1 VPEEPAAT
9 CREGGCSLVQG
20 RCRAA
25 GECAAQSTVATI
37 GISPRGLD
45 DCASAEHLALQPDE
59 TSTQS
64 VNPVE
69 NLQEDL
75 EQSTFERDLEPTMP
89 ELEANEFHNGRGACQ
104 TLEATWPIGRSGTGL
119 TAAVAAAACLG
130 EAFESSAAALASTT
144 ALEQLSRLMQAI
156 AIPHVYGFMPSWSS
170 RGRLSALITAYGL
183 EERAVS
189 ADGNCQF
196 ASASDQLFG
205 TPALHA
211 SVREAVVRQ
220 LRADPDRYCPF
231 VFGQSFPDYAA
242 EMARNYV
249 WGDHVTLQ
257 ALADAFGVRVML
269 LTSFEHAPDAIVIT
283 PQKVEPDRAI
293 WLSFWAEFHYG
304 SLYPKGDVPGDSEST
319 CCIA

>member
-1 VPEEPAAT
+1 VYRLPRKFEQSSETKVHPAA
-9 CREGGCSLVQG
+9 S
-20 RCRAA
+20 AS
-25 GECAAQSTVATI
+25 STVLGWSVNA
-37 GISPRGLD
+37 PNGL
-45 DCASAEHLALQPDE
+45 SANLVF
-59 TSTQS
+59 TQS

-220 LRADPDRYCPF
+220 LRLIPI
-231 VFGQSFPDYAA
+231 
-242 EMARNYV
+242 
-249 WGDHVTLQ
+249 
-257 ALADAFGVRVML
+257 
-269 LTSFEHAPDAIVIT
+269 AIVHSSLASLSPTT
-283 PQKVEPDRAI
+283 PQR
-293 WLSFWAEFHYG
+293 W
-304 SLYPKGDVPGDSEST
+304 PGIMCGAT
-319 CCIA
+319 T